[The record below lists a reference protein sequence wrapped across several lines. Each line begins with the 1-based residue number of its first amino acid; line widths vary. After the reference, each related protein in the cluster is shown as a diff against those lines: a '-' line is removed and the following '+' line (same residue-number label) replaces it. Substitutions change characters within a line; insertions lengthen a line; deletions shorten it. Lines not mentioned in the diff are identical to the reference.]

1 VIQALGPTLGL
12 AVGIAV
18 FPVPIIAVILMLF
31 SPSAGRNA
39 GAFLAG
45 WLLGLTAVGLLA
57 LVVGIGSGGGIE
69 SGDIARVVIGALFI
83 FFGIRKWHRRPGP
96 DEQPGMPGWMSAV
109 DGFGAPQAFGL
120 GLALSALNPKNFGL
134 TVAAVASISSAGL
147 NPGQEVTALLVFVL
161 IASAGVLAP
170 SVAYLVA
177 RDRVEAGLDSA
188 RIWLVANSGTVMT
201 VIFLVL
207 GAVVFGDGISGL
219 T

>member
-1 VIQALGPTLGL
+1 
-12 AVGIAV
+12 
-18 FPVPIIAVILMLF
+18 
-31 SPSAGRNA
+31 
-39 GAFLAG
+39 
-45 WLLGLTAVGLLA
+45 
-57 LVVGIGSGGGIE
+57 
-69 SGDIARVVIGALFI
+69 
-83 FFGIRKWHRRPGP
+83 
-96 DEQPGMPGWMSAV
+96 MPGWMSAV